1 MKPQQFKKIRESF
14 GLTQSEL
21 AECLGLTQKT
31 ISQYEMGFR
40 VPGPTVQVVMG
51 TLDRVKQ
58 HQLKTLLEIMREV
71 ADELKTVKKNGKR
84 LEQA

>member
-1 MKPQQFKKIRESF
+1 MKPQEFKKIRESF

-31 ISQYEMGFR
+31 VSQYEMGFR
-40 VPGPTVQVVMG
+40 VPGPTVQVVMN

-58 HQLKTLLEIMREV
+58 TQLKTLLEIMKEV
-71 ADELKTVKKNGKR
+71 SKELKTIKVKWN
-84 LEQA
+84 QS